1 MMSVKQLFTL
11 ILFPIIVPSL
21 VAKQDIL
28 SLEPV
33 TASES
38 VMTVSFKDGFGVS
51 FVRVSETLEGS
62 LLAAL
67 NDARKF
73 TVIYHGKGS
82 EPIVPAK
89 PGENR
94 RVRFVTKI
102 DDFQDSEKKAFLE
115 GLGEVI
121 TKRTVRIGL
130 VGSLFD
136 VKTNQ
141 MLASSKVRLEKSETN
156 VSRASDR
163 SPVAR
168 SEKILVDVSDAV
180 AREMVTRCLDCLSPA
195 RVLAKTGQQITYN
208 RGRDFGYPVGQI
220 VEIFALGED
229 LKDPDTDESLGFEEI
244 LVGTAKVR
252 RLTEKSS
259 TASIIEDH
267 GIEKAH
273 IVRPLLLPENLR

>member
-1 MMSVKQLFTL
+1 MSVQQIFTL
-11 ILFPIIVPSL
+11 LLFPIIVSPL

-38 VMTVSFKDGFGVS
+38 VMTISFKDGFGVS

-62 LLAAL
+62 LLASL
-67 NDARKF
+67 SDARKF
-73 TVIYHGKGS
+73 TVVYHGKGS
-82 EPIVPAK
+82 EPIAPPN
-89 PGENR
+89 PGEAR

-141 MLASSKVRLEKSETN
+141 IMASAKVRLEKSETN

-163 SPVAR
+163 SPVVR

-180 AREMVTRCLDCLSPA
+180 AREMVTRCLDCISPA
-195 RVLAKTGQQITYN
+195 RVIAKTGQQITYY

-259 TASIIEDH
+259 TAAIIEDH

-273 IVRPLLLPENLR
+273 IVRPLPENLR